1 MTPDARQQ
9 TKNLLVA
16 APIRKQTLEDFISGT
31 GI

>member
-1 MTPDARQQ
+1 MTLDARQQ
-9 TKNLLVA
+9 NKNLLAA